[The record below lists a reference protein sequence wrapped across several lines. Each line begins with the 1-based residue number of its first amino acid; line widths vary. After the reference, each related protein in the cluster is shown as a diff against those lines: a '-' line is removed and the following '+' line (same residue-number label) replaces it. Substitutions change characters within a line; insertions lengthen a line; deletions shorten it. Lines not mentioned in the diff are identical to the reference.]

1 MVCQLNRTFSLY
13 AEQPSACTGWPTSS
27 KNRTIPVP
35 VVMRSPDCV
44 AIGSVRMRRPHR
56 PRLHVHPLH
65 IPADQLRQQRKHP
78 RQLQQLE
85 ERLSRNV
92 SLEII

>member
-1 MVCQLNRTFSLY
+1 
-13 AEQPSACTGWPTSS
+13 
-27 KNRTIPVP
+27 
-35 VVMRSPDCV
+35 
-44 AIGSVRMRRPHR
+44 MRRPHR

-65 IPADQLRQQRKHP
+65 IPANQFRQQRKHP